1 MGMEWFSFLMYR
13 VFGNGGGMEWMTGNK
28 RRRDVLRVV
37 VLEVDAGGDDVET
50 GSGEDFPGCWG

>member
-1 MGMEWFSFLMYR
+1 
-13 VFGNGGGMEWMTGNK
+13 MEWMIGNK
-28 RRRDVLRVV
+28 RRRDVPRVV